1 MSISQV
7 NFPITGY
14 RLLGLMSMMDPP
26 KASVPDAIAKVRDA
40 GIKMV
45 MATGDHPNTAVAIAK
60 RWDTDRGEN
69 IC

>member
-1 MSISQV
+1 
-7 NFPITGY
+7 
-14 RLLGLMSMMDPP
+14 MMDPP

-60 RWDTDRGEN
+60 RCDTD
-69 IC
+69 